1 MFSGSSDV
9 DVIRTRI
16 SAGDDDNTSLYAYE
30 PNTAAHAHN
39 PGSNLSDIPGTQ
51 EQQKVVLEVLN
62 HCQAIRD
69 AIKKLDKKVG
79 VINGKVTKIHR
90 IRVKS
95 LWQSHKPLGF
105 AYRKYSYLLS
115 RKTKLQKPKKSLS
128 PLMSSPENK
137 SYSPTVPVERRDNDS
152 YNTVGSPY
160 QSEDS
165 LGRDQEALYA
175 NQDLSL
181 SQSSSSHNSFSQS
194 YRPYYT
200 SDNPAQD
207 YPSMPNYSSA
217 GPQGT
222 NRIVS
227 SPQASTAVSTDI
239 LAQDRPSAMCN
250 PEMITYPPLLEN
262 KSLNYSTS
270 SVCIPAGYRGIDLG
284 MLKQSC
290 SGDPSTWS
298 VEEVILF
305 LKCMDPHIFTYLADL
320 FRKHVM
326 ILMGKLCYYSIVTR

>member
-1 MFSGSSDV
+1 MFSSSSDV
-9 DVIRTRI
+9 DV
-16 SAGDDDNTSLYAYE
+16 
-30 PNTAAHAHN
+30 

-69 AIKKLDKKVG
+69 AIKNLDKKVR

-90 IRVKS
+90 IHVKS

-105 AYRKYSYLLS
+105 AYRKYRYLLS
-115 RKTKLQKPKKSLS
+115 RKTKLQKPKKGLS
-128 PLMSSPENK
+128 PIMSSPENQ
-137 SYSPTVPVERRDNDS
+137 SYSPTVPVERRDSDS

-165 LGRDQEALYA
+165 LGRDQEASYA
-175 NQDLSL
+175 NLDLSL
-181 SQSSSSHNSFSQS
+181 SQIPSSHNSIFSQS

-222 NRIVS
+222 NRIFS

-239 LAQDRPSAMCN
+239 MAQDRPSAMGN
-250 PEMITYPPLLEN
+250 PEMITYPSLLEN
-262 KSLNYSTS
+262 ESLNYTTS
-270 SVCIPAGYRGIDLG
+270 SVCNPAGYRGTDLG

-298 VEEVILF
+298 IEEVILF
-305 LKCMDPHIFTYLADL
+305 LKCMDPHILNHLADL
-320 FRKHVM
+320 FRKHDIDGKALLLLNSDTMTKYLGLTLGTTV
-326 ILMGKLCYYSIVTR
+326 KLCHYIEKLKGGK